1 MHEVKLSRQ
10 SVVFDNQLL
19 SDKAYNQMAG
29 KAKIINLFTPS
40 ESSGFGIFL
49 YTRTILSPGS
59 RAVQQDGLILSYTS
73 CDSTYTSNSLNHSY
87 LSSPALPIDIFND
100 AVLNN
105 PNHPPAIVDCLGFIH
120 LLQLR
125 KSQGQGYI
133 WYLLNSG
140 PYFKAA

>member
-1 MHEVKLSRQ
+1 MNEARLSRQ
-10 SVVFDNQLL
+10 SVVFEHQRLA
-19 SDKAYNQMAG
+19 DKAFTEMTR
-29 KAKIINLFTPS
+29 KAKIISLFSSS
-40 ESSGFGIFL
+40 ESSGFGIYL
-49 YTRTILSPGS
+49 YNRTILSPGS